1 MTSEPVLADP
11 ESNPA
16 ATWALD
22 PALVRRLAALVVAG
36 PDAQRLVT
44 HAPFT
49 GAPAASLPLSTPA
62 DVEAAVARARVA
74 QRSWAQRS
82 VRDRAAVL
90 LRLHDLVLERQGE
103 GIDILQTET
112 GKARLHAY
120 EEVADV
126 AINCRWYARKGAG
139 LLAERRRPGMVPV
152 LTQVREVRHPKG
164 VVGVIAPWNYPLTLA
179 VSDSVPALLAGN
191 AVVLKP
197 DNQTAVTALWAAS
210 LLAEAGLPEH
220 LFQVVV
226 GDGPVIGTAIVET
239 CDHVAFTGS
248 TATGRQVAQRAAGR
262 LVGMSLELGGK
273 NAVYVAEDADL
284 DRAAEAL
291 IRDCFT
297 NSGQVCISMERML
310 LHERIAD
317 AFLDRFTDRIRH
329 LRQGPAMD
337 FSCDVGSLISKAQ
350 LDRVQA
356 HVDDAVA
363 KGARVLVGGRARPDL
378 GPYFFEPT
386 VLEGVPVEAACYA
399 QETFGPVVSVYRVG
413 SDGEALS
420 IANGTE
426 YGLNASVWTKDVRR
440 GVRLARQMQSGTV
453 SVNEAFTI
461 GWGSVA
467 APMGGR
473 KQSGIGRR
481 HGAEGLLRY
490 TEVQTVAAQ
499 RIGLGLMYGQ
509 GGDRFSA
516 LFNGMLRVS
525 RRTRFP
531 WP

>member
-1 MTSEPVLADP
+1 
-11 ESNPA
+11 
-16 ATWALD
+16 
-22 PALVRRLAALVVAG
+22 
-36 PDAQRLVT
+36 
-44 HAPFT
+44 
-49 GAPAASLPLSTPA
+49 
-62 DVEAAVARARVA
+62 
-74 QRSWAQRS
+74 
-82 VRDRAAVL
+82 
-90 LRLHDLVLERQGE
+90 
-103 GIDILQTET
+103 
-112 GKARLHAY
+112 
-120 EEVADV
+120 
-126 AINCRWYARKGAG
+126 
-139 LLAERRRPGMVPV
+139 MVPL
-152 LTQVREVRHPKG
+152 LTRVREIRHPKG

-191 AVVLKP
+191 AVVIKP

-210 LLAEAGLPEH
+210 LMAEAGLPEH

-226 GDGPVIGTAIVET
+226 GDGPVIGTAIVES

-248 TATGRQVAQRAAGR
+248 TATGRVVARRAAER

-297 NSGQVCISMERML
+297 NSGQVCISMERMI

-337 FSCDVGSLISKAQ
+337 FGADVGSLISQAQ
-350 LDRVQA
+350 LDRVRA
-356 HVDDAVA
+356 HVEDAVA

-386 VLEGVPVEAACYA
+386 VLEGVPVEAQCYA
-399 QETFGPVVSVYRVG
+399 QETFGPVVSVFRVG

-420 IANGTE
+420 LANGTE
-426 YGLNASVWTKDVRR
+426 YGLNASVWTRDVRR
-440 GVRLARQMQSGTV
+440 GVLLARQIQAGTV
-453 SVNEAFTI
+453 CVNEAFTI

-473 KQSGIGRR
+473 KQSGVGRR

-490 TEVQTVAAQ
+490 TEVQTVASQ
-499 RIGLGLMYGQ
+499 RIGLGLVYRQ
-509 GGDRFSA
+509 GGDRFSR
-516 LFNGMLRVS
+516 LFNTMLRAS

>member
-16 ATWALD
+16 ASWALD

-36 PDAQRLVT
+36 PDAHRLVT

-62 DVEAAVARARVA
+62 DVEVAVARGRAA

-90 LRLHDLVLERQGE
+90 LRLHDLVLQRQGE

-120 EEVADV
+120 EEIADV
-126 AINCRWYARKGAG
+126 AVNCRWYARRASR
-139 LLAERRRPGMVPV
+139 LLADRRRRGLVPG
-152 LTQVREVRHPKG
+152 LTTVREVRHAKG

-179 VSDSVPALLAGN
+179 VTDSLPALVAGN
-191 AVVLKP
+191 AVLLKP
-197 DNQTAVTALWAAS
+197 DSQTAVIALWAAS
-210 LLAEAGLPEH
+210 LFAEAGLPEH
-220 LFQVVV
+220 LFQVVL
-226 GDGPVIGTAIVET
+226 GDGPVIGSAVVDR
-239 CDHVAFTGS
+239 CDHIGFTGS
-248 TATGRQVAQRAAGR
+248 TATGRLVAQRAAGR
-262 LVGMSLELGGK
+262 LVGSSLELGGK

-284 DRAAEAL
+284 GRAAEAVV
-291 IRDCFT
+291 RDCFG
-297 NSGQVCISMERML
+297 NAGQLCVSMERMI

-317 AFLDRFTDRIRH
+317 AFLDRFIDRVRH
-329 LRQGPAMD
+329 LRLGPAMD
-337 FSCDVGSLISKAQ
+337 FSCDLGSLISQAQ

-363 KGARVLVGGRARPDL
+363 HGARVLVGGRARPDL

-386 VLEGVPVEAACYA
+386 VLEGVPVEAQCYA
-399 QETFGPVVSVYRVG
+399 VETFGPVVSVFRVG
-413 SDGEALS
+413 SDGEAVTL
-420 IANGTE
+420 ANGTE
-426 YGLNASVWTKDVRR
+426 YGLNGSVWTKDVRR
-440 GVRLARQMQSGTV
+440 GVRLARQVQAGTV
-453 SVNEAFTI
+453 VVNEAYTAS
-461 GWGSVA
+461 WGSVA

-473 KQSGIGRR
+473 KQSGLGRR

-490 TEVQTVAAQ
+490 TEVQTIAAQ
-499 RIGLGLMYGQ
+499 RIGLGLIYSQ
-509 GGDRFSA
+509 GGERFAATFNA
-516 LFNGMLRVS
+516 LLRAS
-525 RRTRFP
+525 RKTRFP